1 MNILENKRVLCLTGV
16 FALAFAGLVYF
27 GFDRTGAASAAQE
40 ELKNCGQQVEDYD
53 AANLPPTND
62 TLRALRGS
70 VREVNDALKA
80 LRENFDG
87 YRQSCVG
94 NGENIQPVDFQNK
107 LRDSVAELARNAQ
120 EAGCTL
126 SPAAANLGMGAYENS
141 VPTAEDAPYLYFQ
154 MRAARRVADIIVQS
168 GAPLLDKVYCAPL
181 PEARRRTASEFPL
194 NLEVAFNAKRSEVAE
209 NPVSVLPQVLNA
221 LSTDKDYFIM
231 ITGMWVNSTE
241 ESLPAVDPYMA
252 PGGDPNMGDSIT
264 DSSAAAQEPEV
275 RQIAVRKTGS
285 PDETVRVHLNL
296 QVLYFNPNAGR
307 RGR

>member
-1 MNILENKRVLCLTGV
+1 MNILENKRVLCLTSV

-27 GFDRTGAASAAQE
+27 GFGRTADGSAARVQLE
-40 ELKNCGQQVEDYD
+40 GYGQQVEDHD
-53 AANLPPTND
+53 AAALPPTRQ
-62 TLRALRGS
+62 TLSALKES
-70 VREVNDALKA
+70 VRGVNDALAA
-80 LRENFDG
+80 LKEDFEK

-94 NGENIQPVDFQNK
+94 NGETISAVDFQNR
-107 LRDSVAELARNAQ
+107 LRDSLAELGRNAQ

-141 VPTAEDAPYLYFQ
+141 APTAEDVPYLHFQ
-154 MRAARRVADIIVQS
+154 MRAARRVADLIVQS

-181 PEARRRTASEFPL
+181 PEAKARTRSDFFPL
-194 NLEVAFNAKRSEVAE
+194 NLEVAFNAKRSDVAE
-209 NPVSVLPQVLNA
+209 NPVSVLPQVLNS
-221 LSTDKDYFIM
+221 LSADKDYFIM

-264 DSSAAAQEPEV
+264 DNAGGAQEPEV

-296 QVLYFNPNAGR
+296 QVLYFNPNAR
-307 RGR
+307 RR